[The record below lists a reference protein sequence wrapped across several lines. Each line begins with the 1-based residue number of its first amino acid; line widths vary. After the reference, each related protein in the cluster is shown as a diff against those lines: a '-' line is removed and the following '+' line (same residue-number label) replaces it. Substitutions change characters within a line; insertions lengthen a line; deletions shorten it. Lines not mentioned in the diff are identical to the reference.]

1 MLQIVALVTNNSR
14 GIIYAHNTFVIQAT
28 REASCGCGCALLKG
42 IGYRVLVIH
51 GTGKVSSLIHQN
63 VSYHKV
69 TLTEGEVSLPLT
81 SMY

>member
-14 GIIYAHNTFVIQAT
+14 GVIYDHNIFMRRAT
-28 REASCGCGCALLKG
+28 SEASCGCGCALLKG
-42 IGYRVLVIH
+42 IGYRVLLVH
-51 GTGKVSSLIHQN
+51 GTGKDSSLIHQN

-69 TLTEGEVSLPLT
+69 TLTEGEASLPLT

>member
-14 GIIYAHNTFVIQAT
+14 GVIYDHNIIMRRAISET
-28 REASCGCGCALLKG
+28 SCVCGCALLKG
-42 IGYRVLVIH
+42 IGYRVLLVH

-69 TLTEGEVSLPLT
+69 TLTEREVSLPLT